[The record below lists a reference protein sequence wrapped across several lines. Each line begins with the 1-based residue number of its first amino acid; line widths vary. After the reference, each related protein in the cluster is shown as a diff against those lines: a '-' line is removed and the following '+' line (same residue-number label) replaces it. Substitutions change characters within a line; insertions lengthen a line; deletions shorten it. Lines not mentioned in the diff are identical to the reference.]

1 MNFKPAASYP
11 EVTGHPGWIRKMRT
25 VFRRLD
31 SNGHGYVCVS
41 DFLDIASRI
50 LTTFSKCDHF
60 FEDQVVQNMVHLWY
74 GVICTIGEEHTRT
87 NAQLNEAMFVDS
99 MRKCINAAFKEEFKS
114 IMVDT
119 FFDLADTDHDGLIQM
134 NEFEGIIEA
143 WRGNP
148 KEAELVFRLV
158 DSAGDKKGKMTKEQ
172 YEGVI
177 AEYFFDEDIKG
188 KTAKLWGA
196 LINYK
201 RPEDYP
207 ECECGPTWEG
217 KMRTMFRRLDIN
229 QAGKLRCHDFIQ
241 IGRSLAQR
249 NHLVKHKADAL
260 MRSMLDIWVHYF
272 SVDKDGE
279 LQKSAYVNTS
289 FVLAWPCG
297 IWKLRV
303 LLLLVSCLHQ
313 RPCPGSIYEY
323 SDLLVVS
330 VDADSGVGGGDYDD
344 DAAEEDYDEDANHFT
359 ELTEKQFIHNLRSM
373 INGDFRHQIDQ
384 FGWTFFK
391 AVDIEGTGY
400 ISMTEYRNLQEAWR
414 VGRGEAEGMFK
425 VLDTDKDGKI
435 SSDEYLSAWVEYFL
449 GEDNNSPYKTFFGPV
464 IFKPA
469 QGQ

>member
-1 MNFKPAASYP
+1 MNFTPAVSYP
-11 EVTGHPGWIRKMRT
+11 EVAGGPGWIRKMRT
-25 VFRRLD
+25 IFRRLD
-31 SNGHGYVCVS
+31 SNGHGYLCVS

-87 NAQLNEAMFVDS
+87 HVQMNEAMFVES
-99 MRKCINAAFKEEFKS
+99 MAKCINKAFKEEFKN

-119 FFDLADTDHDGLIQM
+119 FFDLVDTDHDGLIQM
-134 NEFEGIIEA
+134 NEFVGIIDA
-143 WRGNP
+143 FRGNE
-148 KEAELVFRLV
+148 KEAELVFRLA
-158 DSAGDKKGKMTKEQ
+158 DSAGDKKGKITKEQ
-172 YEGVI
+172 YEGLI
-177 AEYFFDEDIKG
+177 AEYFFDENIKG

-249 NHLVKHKADAL
+249 NHLNKHKADAL

-272 SVDKDGE
+272 SVDK
-279 LQKSAYVNTS
+279 
-289 FVLAWPCG
+289 
-297 IWKLRV
+297 
-303 LLLLVSCLHQ
+303 
-313 RPCPGSIYEY
+313 
-323 SDLLVVS
+323 
-330 VDADSGVGGGDYDD
+330 
-344 DAAEEDYDEDANHFT
+344 DANHFT

-449 GEDNNSPYKTFFGPV
+449 GEDTNSPYKTFFGPV

>member
-1 MNFKPAASYP
+1 MSRQSFCSDVPLSPRGPMTFTPAVGYP
-11 EVTGHPGWIRKMRT
+11 EVNVEAPGWIRKMRT

-31 SNGHGYVCVS
+31 TNGHGY
-41 DFLDIASRI
+41 LG
-50 LTTFSKCDHF
+50 
-60 FEDQVVQNMVHLWY
+60 DQVVQNMVHLWY

-87 NAQLNEAMFVDS
+87 NAQLNEPMFIEAMS
-99 MRKCINAAFKEEFKS
+99 KCINTTFKEEFKT

-119 FFDLADTDHDGLIQM
+119 FFDLVDTDHDGLIAL
-134 NEFEGIIEA
+134 NEFVGIIDA

-148 KEAELVFRLV
+148 KEAELIFRLV
-158 DSAGDKKGKMTKEQ
+158 DNNNDKDKKGKMSKEQ
-172 YEGVI
+172 FEGVI
-177 AEYFFDEDIKG
+177 AQYFFNEDIKVQ
-188 KTAKLWGA
+188 TVKLWGA

-241 IGRSLAQR
+241 IGRSLAAR

-272 SVDKDGE
+272 SVDKD
-279 LQKSAYVNTS
+279 T
-289 FVLAWPCG
+289 
-297 IWKLRV
+297 
-303 LLLLVSCLHQ
+303 
-313 RPCPGSIYEY
+313 
-323 SDLLVVS
+323 
-330 VDADSGVGGGDYDD
+330 
-344 DAAEEDYDEDANHFT
+344 NHFN
-359 ELTEKQFIHNLRSM
+359 ELTEKQFIHNMRDM

-400 ISMTEYRNLQEAWR
+400 ISMTEYRNLQEAWH

-449 GEDNNSPYKTFFGPV
+449 GEDHNSPYKTFFGPV

>member
-158 DSAGDKKGKMTKEQ
+158 DSAGDKKGKITKEQ

-272 SVDKDGE
+272 SVDKDAFEKGE
-279 LQKSAYVNTS
+279 T
-289 FVLAWPCG
+289 
-297 IWKLRV
+297 
-303 LLLLVSCLHQ
+303 
-313 RPCPGSIYEY
+313 
-323 SDLLVVS
+323 
-330 VDADSGVGGGDYDD
+330 
-344 DAAEEDYDEDANHFT
+344 ANHFT